1 MPLKDPEQRREYEK
15 EWHRQNAN
23 WLREYRLAYYK
34 THQAELAVKQKQKYQ
49 KDLAKSRRKSRES
62 ATRDRGR
69 LRYDVLCHYSND
81 GKPVCVKCG
90 FSDMRALSLDHIKGN
105 KERKR
110 IRTMGGVIFY
120 RKLRQQ
126 GFPEGYQ
133 TLCMNCQFIKRVE
146 NKECARERKMLPS
159 NP

>member
-49 KDLAKSRRKSRES
+49 KDLAKSRRKSRER
-62 ATRDRGR
+62 AIGERARVK
-69 LRYDVLCHYSND
+69 YDVLCHYSND
-81 GKPVCVKCG
+81 GSAICVKCG
-90 FSDMRALSLDHIKGN
+90 FSDIRALSIDHIKSNGRE
-105 KERKR
+105 ERGKMQS
-110 IRTMGGVIFY
+110 IGSSFY
-120 RKLRQQ
+120 RWLRRNSY
-126 GFPEGYQ
+126 PEGYQ

-146 NKECARERKMLPS
+146 NKECAKELLPK